1 MSELKVDIVTLK
13 PMRVIS
19 ALGFGAEP
27 EGIGS
32 QKISEFGIKKGLFKE
47 GEPQGTFGF
56 NNPDPSPGSPNY
68 GYEIWLPIGPKV
80 EPEGDLRIIDFRGGL
95 YAVTNFTGLANIGQ
109 VWGELVKWRE
119 ASKYRHGNHQ
129 WLEELL
135 VSPDT
140 PLDEYEFN
148 LYLPISE

>member
-1 MSELKVDIVTLK
+1 MNKLEIDIVTLK
-13 PMRVIS
+13 PMRIIS
-19 ALGFGAEP
+19 AYGFGPEP
-27 EGIGS
+27 EGIAA
-32 QKISEFGIKKGLFKE
+32 QKITAFGIKHELFTPS
-47 GEPQGTFGF
+47 EPQGTFGF

-68 GYEIWLPIGPKV
+68 GYEIWLPVGPEI
-80 EPEGDLRIIDFRGGL
+80 EPEDDLRVIKFSGGL
-95 YAVTNFTGLANIGQ
+95 YAVTNFTGLSKIGP

-148 LYLPISE
+148 LYIPISE